1 MSGRALII
9 VTCIIFLFVGIFGAY
24 QWKTGAFDPNKHEPA
39 VEQMLGQS
47 YAIEYIEPLGGNEF
61 DIRMETGM
69 RIHAFLEVDAPPR
82 TKKEIVQLLSTVT
95 DPVVVLQDKDEEEQ
109 HWVVDVLFTDVTGR
123 QNASLTAT
131 LQASNSVWE

>member
-1 MSGRALII
+1 MSSRALVI
-9 VTCIIFLFVGIFGAY
+9 VTCIIFLFVGMFFAY
-24 QWKTGAFDPNKHEPA
+24 QYKTGAFEPKHEPA

-82 TKKEIVQLLSTVT
+82 TQKEVVQLLSTVT
-95 DPVVVLQDKDEEEQ
+95 NPVVILIDKDEEDQ
-109 HWVVDVLFTDVTGR
+109 HWLVDVLFTDTTGR
-123 QNASLTAT
+123 QNVSLTAT
-131 LQASNSVWE
+131 LQASKSVWE